1 MHSSPAEQD
10 TAAAAAL
17 STTTTLFKPR
27 QVLLLSLRSSSAMKK
42 NPNTDLT
49 APAQS
54 PSPDSKRMILNSI
67 CEYLEKNGF
76 SKSVKKLRD
85 EAKIEADS
93 EEGGLLNLEALCNEK
108 LKIRLTA
115 DDNKEKGEGKKE
127 KKKKKETSDDDQLAI
142 TLEKTDIAIEE
153 EEAKSKSK
161 RKKEEAP
168 VDDDLSAKEPK
179 TTAKEKHSKKGKL
192 QEDKTED
199 KKSLE
204 KDKVSLERVA
214 GEAEK
219 DAALISEGKKQK
231 EKKNKKN
238 DASDGSEVESKE
250 HRTEEARLAVVEGKE
265 QTRGPTLVACSKNGD
280 SARSA
285 KKSKSQSKRKKEES
299 PVPENSVANT
309 TALANE
315 EPNKKVDL
323 PNSEAQ
329 TDEKRASKKRKNI
342 SKENGNGH
350 ILEKQKN
357 DCLEEVKKSK
367 EHKNMPLSEN
377 ADDKVS
383 KGEGE
388 HDKISQSKEEKG
400 KVSPPNLQTP
410 SRKEAD
416 VISHKSG
423 GVKSSQKNSVKQ
435 HSGSAEPRIVN
446 AFQRVKSEEV
456 EFIDER
462 LQDNSYWAK
471 DGADSG
477 YGAKAQE
484 ILGQVKGRDFRHEKT
499 KKKRGSYRGGLIDLQ
514 SHSVKFNYSDEE

>member
-1 MHSSPAEQD
+1 
-10 TAAAAAL
+10 
-17 STTTTLFKPR
+17 
-27 QVLLLSLRSSSAMKK
+27 
-42 NPNTDLT
+42 
-49 APAQS
+49 
-54 PSPDSKRMILNSI
+54 MILNSI

-76 SKSVKKLRD
+76 SKSVKKLRA

-93 EEGGLLNLEALCNEK
+93 EEGGLLDLEALCNEQ

-127 KKKKKETSDDDQLAI
+127 KKKKKETSDDHQLAI
-142 TLEKTDIAIEE
+142 TLGETDIAIEE
-153 EEAKSKSK
+153 KVAKSKSK

-168 VDDDLSAKEPK
+168 VDDNLSAKEPK
-179 TTAKEKHSKKGKL
+179 TTAKEKHSKKKKL

-204 KDKVSLERVA
+204 KDKVSSEQGA

-231 EKKNKKN
+231 KNKEN
-238 DASDGSEVESKE
+238 DAPDGSEVESKE

-265 QTRGPTLVACSKNGD
+265 QTRGPTLVACSENGD
-280 SARSA
+280 SARLA
-285 KKSKSQSKRKKEES
+285 KQSKSISKRKKEES
-299 PVPENSVANT
+299 PVQENSVANT
-309 TALANE
+309 TALAKE
-315 EPNKKVDL
+315 EPNKKVDP

-329 TDEKRASKKRKNI
+329 MDEKRASKKRKKI
-342 SKENGNGH
+342 SEGNGNGH
-350 ILEKQKN
+350 ILEKQEN
-357 DCLEEVKKSK
+357 DSLDEVKKSK
-367 EHKNMPLSEN
+367 QHKNMPLSEN

-388 HDKISQSKEEKG
+388 HDKISQTKEEKG
-400 KVSPPNLQTP
+400 KASPPNLQTP
-410 SRKEAD
+410 SSKETD
-416 VISHKSG
+416 VILDKNG
-423 GVKSSQKNSVKQ
+423 GDKSSQKNSAKQ
-435 HSGSAEPRIVN
+435 RSGSAEPRTLN
-446 AFQRVKSEEV
+446 AFQRVKPEEMD
-456 EFIDER
+456 FIDER

-477 YGAKAQE
+477 YGAKAEE

-499 KKKRGSYRGGLIDLQ
+499 KKKRGSYRGGQIDVQ